1 MKLILCKLG
10 ITKKKK
16 KMCIIGKNNLL
27 NQRDVLKKYINFIR
41 KHP

>member
-10 ITKKKK
+10 IKLLLK